1 MQSLCGRLGL
11 DASEARRFM
20 PEDDNVHDAALSAVQ
35 AKVDELEALKRENM
49 TNFIAASKRELE
61 GVWNACYVGDAQKA
75 KFLPYHTNTVDEST
89 LENLEVEL
97 DRLKKYHEH
106 NQALFAKVD
115 EWHTTWNHKL
125 VREDGTNAGY
135 IFGSTTFIQKGKW
148 SPFLEL
154 TPTLR

>member
-1 MQSLCGRLGL
+1 
-11 DASEARRFM
+11 M
-20 PEDDNVHDAALSAVQ
+20 PEDHNVHDAALSAVQ

-125 VREDGTNAGY
+125 VR
-135 IFGSTTFIQKGKW
+135 
-148 SPFLEL
+148 
-154 TPTLR
+154 R